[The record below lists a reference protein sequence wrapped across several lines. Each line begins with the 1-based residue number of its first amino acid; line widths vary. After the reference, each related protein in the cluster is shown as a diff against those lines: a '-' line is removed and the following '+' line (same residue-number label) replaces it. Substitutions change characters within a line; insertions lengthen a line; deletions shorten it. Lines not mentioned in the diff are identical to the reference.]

1 MHGPIAR
8 SRSQAI
14 ENATLWSEVHDY
26 YRFRKAQ
33 RRFTSIG
40 KSLKVCAL
48 LADSPQM
55 NVHVLLTKVRNHSHR
70 HGLEIAT
77 GYWVMTKN
85 RELQQEASMGG
96 TKRLFLELQVIPG
109 PRLPDFQSIEFMDR
123 ASAEDS
129 RAPVSGAST
138 AQPLRMRK
146 HGTEPT
152 VQQLAFLS
160 CKCPFCCAA
169 SLSVHHGLYWCP
181 GTDIG
186 LGCRVSQNCIQV
198 LFFTGLLGHRP
209 PNLEHRNQQA
219 LRHSHA
225 A

>member
-14 ENATLWSEVHDY
+14 EHATLWSEVHDY
-26 YRFRKAQ
+26 HRFQKAQ
-33 RRFTSIG
+33 KRFTSIG

-48 LADSPQM
+48 LAHSPQM

-77 GYWVMTKN
+77 GYGVMTKK

-96 TKRLFLELQVIPG
+96 IKREELQVIPG
-109 PRLPDFQSIEFMDR
+109 PRLPDFRSIEFMDR

-146 HGTEPT
+146 HG
-152 VQQLAFLS
+152 
-160 CKCPFCCAA
+160 
-169 SLSVHHGLYWCP
+169 
-181 GTDIG
+181 GTD
-186 LGCRVSQNCIQV
+186 CSA
-198 LFFTGLLGHRP
+198 TGLFGM
-209 PNLEHRNQQA
+209 
-219 LRHSHA
+219 
-225 A
+225 